1 MDREGV
7 IGKRDKTRG
16 FLGRSVVRNTEES
29 RFFEAPR
36 ETKIDSKSRRVR
48 GKNYIVRLKRGKRLL
63 ARVIGGSKK
72 MRVREIGIPLYC
84 TV

>member
-7 IGKRDKTRG
+7 LGKRDKTRG
-16 FLGRSVVRNTEES
+16 FLTLSVVQNTVEC

-36 ETKIDSKSRRVR
+36 ETKIGSKSRRVR

-63 ARVIGGSKK
+63 ARGSKK
-72 MRVREIGIPLYC
+72 K
-84 TV
+84 